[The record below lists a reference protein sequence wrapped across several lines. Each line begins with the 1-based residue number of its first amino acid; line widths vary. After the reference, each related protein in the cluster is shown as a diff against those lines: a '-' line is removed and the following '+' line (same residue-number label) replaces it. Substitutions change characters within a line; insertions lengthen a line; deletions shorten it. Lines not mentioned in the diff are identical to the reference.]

1 MTLTQNLFTVDSRV
15 LIVETND
22 SINFSQ
28 IIPNLL
34 YLYHIPMILVRDLLS
49 YCSTPF
55 IWPDSVE

>member
-1 MTLTQNLFTVDSRV
+1 MTLTQNLFTVDS
-15 LIVETND
+15 IVETND

-34 YLYHIPMILVRDLLS
+34 YLYHTPMILVRDLLS